1 MNNTEVATVR
11 GTVAAGLCGG
21 QLTNKAF
28 VYFYDELRTVGDDAY
43 PDMADLDNG
52 FYASAPVVPLT
63 GGGYGYELG
72 FVNLGSY
79 DMVLVCNGDEDDPE
93 LANDPLQLE
102 QVLKAQPVTAP
113 TTSINFQ

>member
-1 MNNTEVATVR
+1 MTPIPTWP
-11 GTVAAGLCGG
+11 TS
-21 QLTNKAF
+21 T
-28 VYFYDELRTVGDDAY
+28 T
-43 PDMADLDNG
+43 
-52 FYASAPVVPLT
+52 ASTPAPPVVPLT

-93 LANDPLQLE
+93 LAGDPLQLE

>member
-1 MNNTEVATVR
+1 MGGAYLR
-11 GTVAAGLCGG
+11 SRIKQAGKWDQETIVSFFLCQYCSGE
-21 QLTNKAF
+21 
-28 VYFYDELRTVGDDAY
+28 YLR
-43 PDMADLDNG
+43 
-52 FYASAPVVPLT
+52 
-63 GGGYGYELG
+63 YGYELG